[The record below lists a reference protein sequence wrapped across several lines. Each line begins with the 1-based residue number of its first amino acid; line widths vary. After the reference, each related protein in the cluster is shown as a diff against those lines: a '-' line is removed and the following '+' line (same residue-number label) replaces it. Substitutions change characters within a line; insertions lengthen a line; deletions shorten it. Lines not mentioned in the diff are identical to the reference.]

1 MLYFLAFLTN
11 YMLVTVYSI
20 QKINVPYFQIANAKE
35 KDLEELLNILDC
47 FFDPEKK
54 AIQPRKYFA
63 NNSFNNNRRRTKS
76 FNRNKKNST
85 SDSQSP
91 NASTDN
97 QTDPV
102 SDTTTPRSDEPEK
115 TATEEVAAH

>member
-1 MLYFLAFLTN
+1 M
-11 YMLVTVYSI
+11 
-20 QKINVPYFQIANAKE
+20 QIANAKE

-54 AIQPRKYFA
+54 AIQPKKYFS
-63 NNSFNNNRRRTKS
+63 NNFNRRRTKS
-76 FNRNKKNST
+76 FNRKKKS
-85 SDSQSP
+85 SSSESQSP

-102 SDTTTPRSDEPEK
+102 SETTTPRSDEQEK
-115 TATEEVAAH
+115 IAAIQEPVAAQ